1 MRCVCATHARGLCF
15 LHARTLTCMSVVV
28 QEMDLLATDIIMLEE
43 AAEFQSDGAAGER
56 VSPFG
61 KRQRAEGA
69 KAAPAKVVTTFKL
82 KF

>member
-1 MRCVCATHARGLCF
+1 MRCVCATHARVLCF
-15 LHARTLTCMSVVV
+15 LHARTLTCMFVVV
-28 QEMDLLATDIIMLEE
+28 QEMDLLAIDIIMLEE
-43 AAEFQSDGAAGER
+43 AAEFQSDGAASER

-69 KAAPAKVVTTFKL
+69 KVAPAKKVATFKL